1 MKNAPYP
8 FAKFGFFLLL
18 LFTAFSLNAQE
29 RPLWLRYPAISPD
42 GTTILFCYQGDIYKV
57 PVTGG
62 QALPLT
68 IGEAYDSA
76 PVWSHDGKTIAFAS
90 DRYGSLDVFVVS
102 ASGGEARRLTNCS
115 GQDIPSSFS
124 ADDRLVYFS
133 SQRQDLVTDAQ
144 FPVAGL
150 PELYS
155 IPVTGGEV
163 SLVLTNPALSATV
176 NPAGDKIIYH
186 DQKGYESEWRKH
198 HTSSVTRDIWVYD
211 FKTKKNTLLT
221 TFPGEDRNPLFDGNG
236 EEFYYLSEQSGS
248 FNVYKSSLK
257 EPGRSVSLTNFTK
270 NPVRF
275 LSRANNGTL
284 CFGYDG
290 EIYTLSQ
297 NKDPQRVE
305 IRVAQDGRQALD
317 KILPVGGGITQ
328 IRVSP
333 NGKEIAYVFR
343 GDIFVSSVEGGVSK
357 RITQTP
363 WQERSVSFSPDGR
376 TLAYAVEKENTWDIY
391 TVSMVRKEEP
401 YFYASTLLK
410 ETPLVATPAEE
421 FQPEFSPDGKEVAY
435 LENRVVLRVLNLA
448 TKQTRTVLPAELNYS
463 YADGDQEYS
472 WSPDGKW
479 FLVRFGYVRLFTG
492 QIGLVSADGKGKVI
506 NLTKSGFYNGSP
518 NWGIDGTM
526 MYWAG
531 TRDGAANYSGSA
543 VTYDIYGMF
552 FTRAAYDRFRLSKSD
567 YTLVKELEEKAKE
580 EKGKAETGKKE
591 LKGEPQ
597 KELLFELEGID
608 QRKARFTIASADIA
622 GAALSKS
629 GDKLFYLAQF
639 EKGYDLW
646 QTELRTKETKLLVKL
661 GADEAFL
668 ELSKDGKALY
678 VLADGRVSKIDP
690 ESGKSESVALGGEV
704 VLQPAAERAYMF
716 DHMWRQIKE
725 KFVVADLY
733 GVDWDY
739 YYKTYQKFLPFIN
752 NNYDYAEMVSELL
765 GELNASHTGCYF
777 APSPSPSGDVTASL
791 GIYRDY
797 GYSGQGLKVAE
808 VIAGGPLDKAALKVR
823 AGHVIEKIDG
833 QVLDGTFEYTKLLNR
848 KAGQLTLLS
857 LFDPATKQRWEE
869 TVKPISRGMEYEL
882 LYRRWVKAR
891 RAEVDRL
898 SNGRIGYVHVRGMDD
913 RSFRTV
919 IEEALGLNV
928 DKEALIV
935 DTRFNGG
942 GNLHDPLSDF
952 LSGKKVFDIL
962 PRGQLIGY
970 EPDGKWIKP
979 SIVLMGEGN
988 YSDAHLFPV
997 EYKIRGIGKTL
1008 GMPVPGTGTF
1018 VWWERQIDPS
1028 LRFGIPQ
1035 GGWRTP
1041 QGFLCENNQL
1051 EPDIKVKN
1059 DPDVLSLGRD
1069 QQIEAAVK
1077 ELLKQ

>member
-1 MKNAPYP
+1 MKKASYP
-8 FAKFGFFLLL
+8 FAKFGFLLLL
-18 LFTAFSLNAQE
+18 LFTGLFLNAQE

-305 IRVAQDGRQALD
+305 IRIAQDGRQVLD

-472 WSPDGKW
+472 WSPDGK
-479 FLVRFGYVRLFTG
+479 GPAGSTQPTSGASTG
-492 QIGLVSADGKGKVI
+492 RNRTARGV
-506 NLTKSGFYNGSP
+506 
-518 NWGIDGTM
+518 
-526 MYWAG
+526 
-531 TRDGAANYSGSA
+531 SGS
-543 VTYDIYGMF
+543 
-552 FTRAAYDRFRLSKSD
+552 
-567 YTLVKELEEKAKE
+567 
-580 EKGKAETGKKE
+580 
-591 LKGEPQ
+591 
-597 KELLFELEGID
+597 
-608 QRKARFTIASADIA
+608 
-622 GAALSKS
+622 GA
-629 GDKLFYLAQF
+629 
-639 EKGYDLW
+639 
-646 QTELRTKETKLLVKL
+646 LRR
-661 GADEAFL
+661 
-668 ELSKDGKALY
+668 GKAL
-678 VLADGRVSKIDP
+678 R
-690 ESGKSESVALGGEV
+690 
-704 VLQPAAERAYMF
+704 
-716 DHMWRQIKE
+716 
-725 KFVVADLY
+725 
-733 GVDWDY
+733 
-739 YYKTYQKFLPFIN
+739 
-752 NNYDYAEMVSELL
+752 
-765 GELNASHTGCYF
+765 
-777 APSPSPSGDVTASL
+777 SP
-791 GIYRDY
+791 IR
-797 GYSGQGLKVAE
+797 
-808 VIAGGPLDKAALKVR
+808 
-823 AGHVIEKIDG
+823 
-833 QVLDGTFEYTKLLNR
+833 
-848 KAGQLTLLS
+848 
-857 LFDPATKQRWEE
+857 
-869 TVKPISRGMEYEL
+869 
-882 LYRRWVKAR
+882 
-891 RAEVDRL
+891 
-898 SNGRIGYVHVRGMDD
+898 
-913 RSFRTV
+913 
-919 IEEALGLNV
+919 
-928 DKEALIV
+928 
-935 DTRFNGG
+935 
-942 GNLHDPLSDF
+942 
-952 LSGKKVFDIL
+952 
-962 PRGQLIGY
+962 PR
-970 EPDGKWIKP
+970 
-979 SIVLMGEGN
+979 
-988 YSDAHLFPV
+988 
-997 EYKIRGIGKTL
+997 
-1008 GMPVPGTGTF
+1008 
-1018 VWWERQIDPS
+1018 
-1028 LRFGIPQ
+1028 
-1035 GGWRTP
+1035 
-1041 QGFLCENNQL
+1041 
-1051 EPDIKVKN
+1051 
-1059 DPDVLSLGRD
+1059 
-1069 QQIEAAVK
+1069 
-1077 ELLKQ
+1077 